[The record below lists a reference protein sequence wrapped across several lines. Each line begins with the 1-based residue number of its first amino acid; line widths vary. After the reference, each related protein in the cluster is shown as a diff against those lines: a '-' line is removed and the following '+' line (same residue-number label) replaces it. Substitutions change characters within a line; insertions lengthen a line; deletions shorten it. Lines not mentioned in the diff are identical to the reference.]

1 MKELNSYLNDH
12 LAGSVGALEL
22 LAHWAQLYKDKP
34 LGAFFTQLKA
44 EIQADQ
50 ATLRDLMRALGVEES
65 KVRRVGAWAAEKV
78 GRARFM
84 IAGDETDSLG
94 LVLALEGLV
103 MGIVGKKL
111 LWRALAAANLPKVGA
126 FDFKELERRA
136 EQQFER
142 TEAERIRAARR
153 AIGSTT
159 GLD

>member
-1 MKELNSYLNDH
+1 MKELESYLNDH

-22 LAHWAQLYKDKP
+22 LARWAQLYKDKP

-50 ATLRDLMRALGVEES
+50 ATLRDLMRVLGVEES
-65 KVRRVGAWAAEKV
+65 KVRRVGAWAVEKV

-111 LWRALAAANLPKVGA
+111 LWRALAAANLSKVGA